1 MGYSLALST
10 LTGHLFSQVAVQ
22 VYVRYITY
30 TKDNQEGKSSVNDS
44 GLSMAQW
51 SLFICANNWKSI
63 VHTYKER

>member
-44 GLSMAQW
+44 GLSMAQ
-51 SLFICANNWKSI
+51 
-63 VHTYKER
+63 